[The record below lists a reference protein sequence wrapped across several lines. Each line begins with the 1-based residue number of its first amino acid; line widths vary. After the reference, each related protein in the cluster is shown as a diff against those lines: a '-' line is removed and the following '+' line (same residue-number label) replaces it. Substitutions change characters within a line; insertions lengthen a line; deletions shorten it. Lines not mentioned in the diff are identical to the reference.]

1 MIKDYSVVATFA
13 NYAINELAHFLINK
27 YNTDISIIVNTQAK
41 TVSFR
46 RSKQCDADLSIL
58 ATKLCQGGGHA
69 ASAGG
74 KLTEQFANLTKTFV
88 PC

>member
-1 MIKDYSVVATFA
+1 VATFA
-13 NYAINELAHFLINK
+13 NYAVNELAHFLIKK
-27 YNTDISIIVNTQAK
+27 YNADIGIVVNTQAK

-46 RSKQCDADLSIL
+46 RSKQSDADLSIL
-58 ATKLCQGGGHA
+58 ATKLCQGGGHS

-74 KLTEQFANLTKTFV
+74 RLTEKFANLTKTFT